1 MSYLQSN
8 NVCSKDMYRKANLCF
23 VIYYPELISIFDFRF
38 CKFIFSQIFGFP
50 RQQVVQ
56 LNNNVGESSFTNC

>member
-1 MSYLQSN
+1 MSYLQSD
-8 NVCSKDMYRKANLCF
+8 NVCSKDMYRKANLHS
-23 VIYYPELISIFDFRF
+23 VIYYLKLISIFDFQF

-56 LNNNVGESSFTNC
+56 LNNNVGE